1 MQGANLQNLFQL
13 TFFMSL
19 GAAGIPLAG
28 QAIVGALGATMGAVA
43 SMASNYTV

>member
-1 MQGANLQNLFQL
+1 
-13 TFFMSL
+13 MSL

-28 QAIVGALGATMGAVA
+28 QAIVGAVGAAVGAVA